1 MKLSYNRGWTSV
13 AIILAWMA
21 AGRAPAQDL
30 STAEAVLTRFVEVTG
45 GRAAYEKLR
54 SEQARGSVE
63 VVGMGLRGTIV
74 ARAAPPDKSYS
85 SLDIAGIGRAEEG
98 TYDGVAWENSSVQ
111 GPRVKSGE
119 ERAAALRESAFNS
132 HIRWKEL
139 YAKAELAGIED
150 VEAKP
155 CYKVVLTPS
164 EGKPVTQYYDKPS
177 GLLVKVA
184 ATVVSPMGDIPS
196 ETFIGDYKD
205 VGGVLTPHSLR
216 HKVMTQ
222 EIQIRI
228 ESVQYNGD
236 LPPDAFDPPA
246 EVRALLDKPKPVPE

>member
-1 MKLSYNRGWTSV
+1 MGLLHNRIWNCV
-13 AIILAWMA
+13 PILLTWLA

-30 STAEAVLTRFVEVTG
+30 TTADAVLARFVEVTG

-54 SEQARGSVE
+54 SEQAKGNVE

-85 SLDIAGIGRAEEG
+85 SLDIAGIGTAEEG
-98 TYDGVAWENSSVQ
+98 TYDGIAWENSTVQ

-150 VEAKP
+150 VEGKP
-155 CYKVVLTPS
+155 CYKIVLTPS
-164 EGKPVTQYYDKPS
+164 EGRPVTQFYDKES

-184 ATVVSPMGDIPS
+184 AIVVSPMGDIPS
-196 ETFIGDYKD
+196 ETYLGDYKD
-205 VGGVLTPHSLR
+205 VSGVLTPHSLK

-228 ESVQYNGD
+228 ESVQYNAD
-236 LPPDAFDPPA
+236 LPPNAFDPPA
-246 EVRALLDKPKPVPE
+246 EVKALLDKQQPVPK